1 MKKALYTAHA
11 TATGGR
17 EGKVETD
24 DKKISTQL
32 SRPGSNQPG
41 TNPEQLFASGYSA
54 CFGSAVEFVAKQQGL
69 NLSNVNVQADVTL
82 YQGEDGFSIGAVLD
96 VELPGTDSLTAQKIV
111 QAAHQICPYSK
122 ATRGNID
129 VTLKANGQELTA
141 KAA

>member
-1 MKKALYTAHA
+1 MTKTLYTAKA

-24 DKKISTQL
+24 DKKLSFQL
-32 SRPGSNQPG
+32 SRPAANGTG

-54 CFGSAVEFVAKQQGL
+54 CFGSAISHVAQQHKVDVGQ
-69 NLSNVNVQADVTL
+69 VKVQAEISL
-82 YQGEDGFSIGAVLD
+82 LQGDDGFALGAVLD
-96 VELPGTDSLTAQKIV
+96 VTLPNVDTATAQKIV

-122 ATRGNID
+122 ATRGNIN
-129 VTLKANGQELTA
+129 VVLKANGHDLA